1 MRTGQSCL
9 SWCRSFRST
18 PFQSISLRSTIVS
31 FSYLPLGLPCG
42 LLWSLPATLLYAT
55 LLSRIHA
62 TCPTHFFILYFRVNA
77 MYCTAN
83 MYENAFELYQIHM
96 FFRQYLLT
104 LFLDYLT
111 TLFEVQKLPCR
122 ILCMRLCLCVTN
134 KYGVGNVT
142 VLAYGTASNYSGF
155 TWRSGVNRWKKVRIG
170 TNLPRFETGRLPVRY
185 NPKLCLIH
193 CTYLPVSLRLVD
205 LD

>member
-1 MRTGQSCL
+1 MPILMQIIPVYALPIDFLKIHYSIILL
-9 SWCRSFRST
+9 ST
-18 PFQSISLRSTIVS
+18 LRSSV
-31 FSYLPLGLPCG
+31 
-42 LLWSLPATLLYAT
+42 WSAVKSPRHTSLCNSPFPHTC
-55 LLSRIHA
+55 H
-62 TCPTHFFILYFRVNA
+62 CPTHFFILYFRVNA

-155 TWRSGVNRWKKVRIG
+155 T
-170 TNLPRFETGRLPVRY
+170 
-185 NPKLCLIH
+185 
-193 CTYLPVSLRLVD
+193 
-205 LD
+205 